1 LGGQGVAA
9 ERLQHV
15 SIRQAATAMVNI
27 TVRINRKIRFLNVYI
42 GQPGWNFRDTAEFGC
57 RIENSRWYVEE

>member
-1 LGGQGVAA
+1 
-9 ERLQHV
+9 
-15 SIRQAATAMVNI
+15 MVNI